1 MDKNKGIRYAAGA
14 CFAGLAVLES
24 ISLVQSNSF
33 SIWTLLSF
41 AGFAIIAVSMF
52 ASMTTLTAVGAGVL
66 GISVLGVFISLIPV
80 IIDWPLLDWPLKGFF
95 LYLIFMV
102 IYSVIL
108 LLVGLNKKSAKRL
121 GIVAGA
127 TLVLYLLVRIILN
140 LTEGGELGLSLT
152 SLLYDLLMIGG
163 AVLIGFA
170 VDSIPAKAVSRQ
182 PAAPTANAN
191 ISSSESSIE
200 RLTKLKELLTAELF
214 PRKSSMLRRIKF

>member
-95 LYLIFMV
+95 LDLIFMV

-108 LLVGLNKKSAKRL
+108 LLVGLMCPRL
-121 GIVAGA
+121 PNHFFVEKAAGFHSCIKG
-127 TLVLYLLVRIILN
+127 VEVI
-140 LTEGGELGLSLT
+140 E
-152 SLLYDLLMIGG
+152 
-163 AVLIGFA
+163 
-170 VDSIPAKAVSRQ
+170 
-182 PAAPTANAN
+182 NA
-191 ISSSESSIE
+191 E
-200 RLTKLKELLTAELF
+200 RF
-214 PRKSSMLRRIKF
+214 S